1 MDIWRDAGYRLDQ
14 TPLISPLYEAEMF
27 ARDQSYNL
35 VSVEAFERRAPAGA
49 FVHDDVVSVV
59 FAIALLLLGV
69 AGVSS
74 RLRVSAL
81 TTGGG
86 ALRSWLVSRS

>member
-1 MDIWRDAGYRLDQ
+1 M
-14 TPLISPLYEAEMF
+14 
-27 ARDQSYNL
+27 
-35 VSVEAFERRAPAGA
+35 
-49 FVHDDVVSVV
+49 

-86 ALRSWLVSRS
+86 ALAFLVGVAIVIFGVFCEVARSSG